1 MRRYS
6 SPITPRDGQ
15 KLRVIPI
22 ARISTLKQDEKSLDD
37 QLALM
42 KGEVGKQYEGDIEYT
57 NIATQGS
64 GEKLDREELTLLEEY
79 IESNQYD
86 LVIAEDLA
94 RICRR
99 IQAVYICELC
109 EDHGTRLIAIN
120 DNVDTAH
127 ENWSDGALMCAWH
140 HERSNKDTSKRI
152 KRTHR
157 NRFKLGAK
165 QSEYGPFY
173 TVPDGAKMV
182 DEVKKKEAAIEI
194 VKQGFSMLEM
204 GLAYQEIADWL
215 NELSFPVGGQS
226 KRESWNG
233 RLVKTRFL
241 NPILKGVE
249 ERNNKK
255 NVRINST
262 GHYKQVSSDPDEVL
276 PFS

>member
-1 MRRYS
+1 MNV
-6 SPITPRDGQ
+6 PI
-15 KLRVIPI
+15 
-22 ARISTLKQDEKSLDD
+22 RI
-37 QLALM
+37 LAS
-42 KGEVGKQYEGDIEYT
+42 V
-57 NIATQGS
+57 
-64 GEKLDREELTLLEEY
+64 
-79 IESNQYD
+79 SND
-86 LVIAEDLA
+86 
-94 RICRR
+94 
-99 IQAVYICELC
+99 
-109 EDHGTRLIAIN
+109 
-120 DNVDTAH
+120 
-127 ENWSDGALMCAWH
+127 
-140 HERSNKDTSKRI
+140 
-152 KRTHR
+152 THR

-194 VKQGFSMLEM
+194 VEQGFSMLEM
-204 GLAYQEIADWL
+204 ELAYQEIADWL

-262 GHYKQVSSDPDEVL
+262 GHYKKVSSDPDEVL